1 MSVLGNI
8 LADYHGTEQA
18 DARTTLASVTQAIK
32 RALVSRERSKRS
44 IGELLN
50 AVVASDILI
59 AASATIDSMER
70 DWSDDAR
77 GTALSK
83 YIKAVGISRADASV
97 WRKYADGEQARE
109 QAGISKPAA
118 DSAYRDIVAGTSI
131 DTIADMLKATFG
143 SDAEVADGEELP
155 AMTRKNVGAAAQA
168 AGIGTDN
175 AGNNTNNASDVAES
189 ELQTTPAQQRT
200 QAVNT
205 IVELHADGV
214 TLTLTEIHKLETLI
228 KEIVTLKKVA

>member
-1 MSVLGNI
+1 
-8 LADYHGTEQA
+8 
-18 DARTTLASVTQAIK
+18 
-32 RALVSRERSKRS
+32 
-44 IGELLN
+44 
-50 AVVASDILI
+50 
-59 AASATIDSMER
+59 
-70 DWSDDAR
+70 
-77 GTALSK
+77 
-83 YIKAVGISRADASV
+83 
-97 WRKYADGEQARE
+97 
-109 QAGISKPAA
+109 
-118 DSAYRDIVAGTSI
+118 
-131 DTIADMLKATFG
+131 
-143 SDAEVADGEELP
+143 
-155 AMTRKNVGAAAQA
+155 MTRKNVGAAAQA